1 MKTDFGLVDDA
12 DQKEKGNLSRPKVDA
27 TGRISIPLKRK
38 HSAAGPS
45 VKKQKTLPK
54 EESAVVILDGF

>member
-12 DQKEKGNLSRPKVDA
+12 DQKNKGRLSRPKVDA
-27 TGRISIPLKRK
+27 TGRIPIPSKRK
-38 HSAAGPS
+38 HSTAGPS

-54 EESAVVILDGF
+54 DESAVVILDDF